1 MKIVIKG
8 KDEVIAVKLM
18 FYAIASIEVKELSV
32 ADTLFVQEARK
43 ICLNFI
49 IKGETNQLKLTV
61 MMLLMIDY
69 YYDFLCENLPAFE
82 KNVLLKIMSEM
93 QKQTT
98 NAVINQN
105 LLYNGKF

>member
-8 KDEVIAVKLM
+8 KDEIIAIRLM

-32 ADTLFVQEARK
+32 PDTLFVQEARK

-49 IKGETNQLKLTV
+49 IKGDTNRLKLTV

-69 YYDFLCENLPAFE
+69 YYDFLCENLPEFE
-82 KNVLLKIMSEM
+82 KNVLLKIMAEM
-93 QKQTT
+93 QKQCT

-105 LLYNGKF
+105 LLSNGKF